1 MIKRLPNLLL
11 FAIVIIKLY
20 GCSSSRD
27 LYTYDEINE
36 LIEERFDDSLFAHAH
51 WGVLIESLES
61 GEIWY
66 KRNADRMFMPAS
78 NEKIP
83 TTASALLT
91 LGPEYQYETKLYYSG
106 VIIDSVLKGDLIVV
120 GNGDPTFYTKF
131 YDDPRDPFF
140 HWADTLNKL
149 GIKEIEGNIIGD
161 DNAFD
166 DNGYGMG
173 WAFDGL
179 DVWYS
184 AESGA
189 LQFNENY
196 IDLKIIPPLTVA
208 DSVEI
213 IPNIPSRYF
222 EIINNTN
229 VVDTGRNS
237 IRVDR
242 QFNSNKIL
250 ISGNIVIGS
259 DTLERSPSIS
269 NPTQFYVTV
278 LKETLVDK
286 GIKVQGEAIDCDDLL
301 EWSFNADSLTNL
313 LVHPSPPLKE
323 ILKGLMK
330 RSQNMY
336 AETMVKTMGLH
347 EKGIGSFREGKK
359 VVEEVLS
366 SFGIEPDSY
375 AYMDGSGLSRY
386 NFISPSQIVKILK
399 GMRKSENWDT
409 WKELLPIAGVDGTLK
424 YRMRGTKAEGNV
436 RAKTGTISNVRGL
449 SGYVTTAA
457 GEEIVFSFLINGHLR
472 SSRDTE
478 LITDAVLSLIADY
491 PFRGNGYLNKI
502 LY

>member
-1 MIKRLPNLLL
+1 MIKRISNLLS
-11 FAIVIIKLY
+11 FAIVIISLY
-20 GCSSSRD
+20 SCSSSRD

-36 LIEERFDDSLFAHAH
+36 LIEQRFDDSLFAHAH
-51 WGVLIESLES
+51 WGVL
-61 GEIWY
+61 
-66 KRNADRMFMPAS
+66 RNADRMFMPAS

-83 TTASALLT
+83 TTASALIT
-91 LGPEYQYETKLYYSG
+91 LGPEYRYETKLYYSG
-106 VIIDSVLKGDLIVV
+106 EIIDSVLKGDLIVQ
-120 GNGDPTFYTKF
+120 GNGDPTYYLKF
-131 YDDPRDPFF
+131 YDDPRQPFF
-140 HWADTLNKL
+140 IWADNLKEL

-166 DNGYGMG
+166 DKGYGMG

-196 IDLKIIPPLTVA
+196 IDIKIIPPLIIT
-208 DSVEI
+208 DSVKL
-213 IPNIPSRYF
+213 IPNIASNYF

-242 QFNSNKIL
+242 QFNTNKIL
-250 ISGNIVIGS
+250 VSGNIVIGS

-278 LKETLVDK
+278 LKETFVDK
-286 GIKVQGEAIDCDDLL
+286 GIKVQGDAIDCDDLDGW
-301 EWSFNADSLTNL
+301 EVKTDGLTKL
-313 LVHPSPPLKE
+313 LTHSSPPLKD

-336 AETMVKTMGLH
+336 AETMVKTMGLQ

-366 SFGIEPDSY
+366 SFGIESDTY
-375 AYMDGSGLSRY
+375 AYRDGSGLSRY
-386 NFISPSQIVKILK
+386 NFISPNQIVKILK
-399 GMRKSENWDT
+399 GMRKSEHWEI
-409 WKELLPIAGVDGTLK
+409 WKDLFPIAGIDGTLK

-457 GEEIVFSFLINGHLR
+457 GEEIVFSFLINGHLK

-478 LITDAVLSLIADY
+478 LITDSVLSLIADY
-491 PFRGNGYLNKI
+491 PFKRSNYLP
-502 LY
+502 